1 MTQDPTSQTYPA
13 GVGYRRPPQETQF
26 RKGRSGNPNGK
37 PKGTR
42 SRPRPPAERLA
53 SLMLEEAYRP
63 VTVNEDGREV
73 TLPMAQAVF
82 RSLAAAAS
90 RGEARAQAMFLKL
103 VSASE
108 EIEAAAEEMLEDVAD
123 RKETIEIVIV
133 DPVDGSRTPY
143 RHSGEAAAKDG
154 NSRSGT

>member
-1 MTQDPTSQTYPA
+1 MAQDPASQGYPA
-13 GVGYRRPPQETQF
+13 GVGYGRPPKETQY
-26 RKGRSGNPNGK
+26 RKGQSGNPKGK

-63 VTVNEDGREV
+63 VTINEDGREI

-103 VSASE
+103 VSATE
-108 EIEAAAEEMLEDVAD
+108 VGEAAAEEMLEDIEAE
-123 RKETIEIVIV
+123 KATIEIVIV
-133 DPVDGSRTPY
+133 DPADGSKKPY
-143 RHSGEAAAKDG
+143 HPDG
-154 NSRSGT
+154 GPESKAGKGR

>member
-1 MTQDPTSQTYPA
+1 MAQDPASQDYPA
-13 GVGYRRPPQETQF
+13 EVGYRRPPKETQY
-26 RKGRSGNPNGK
+26 RKGHSGNPKGK

-42 SRPRPPAERLA
+42 SRPRPHAERLA

-63 VTVNEDGREV
+63 VTIHEDGREI

-103 VSASE
+103 VSATE
-108 EIEAAAEEMLEDVAD
+108 EGKAAAEEMLEDIEAE
-123 RKETIEIVIV
+123 KKTIEIVIV
-133 DPVDGSRTPY
+133 DPADGSRTSHRPG
-143 RHSGEAAAKDG
+143 SGREPQTGKG
-154 NSRSGT
+154 